1 MTVYP
6 IKATFSRGELSPRLH
21 GRVDIDHYKM
31 GLEICTNFYVLR
43 QGGLRRR
50 PGTVFVSEIK
60 DSTEQARLIP
70 FEFNETQAY
79 VVELGDLYCRFYA
92 LTGQVEFGGS
102 PYEISHSYLEA
113 DLFDIHYEQ
122 SADVLYLAHGD
133 YFPQTLTRTSETD
146 WAVNDFEAED
156 GPYLDEVSDGTSLM
170 LDGTGAV
177 HPIMTSNSTP
187 AGWTAASSNS
197 SSGAWYAFDSS
208 AELGIDLGSIA
219 GAWLG
224 ITLDAAK
231 VVDGYSLRATRIY
244 PDRHP
249 MTWSFQGYDGATWVT
264 LDYIENEIGWDRSE
278 TRHFYFEN
286 TKSFIQ
292 YRIYV
297 HATSDNNNAQI
308 ASFILH
314 WQQSDQTGITLTAS
328 AVTGI
333 NSGSGFISSDIN
345 RSIRLYGTDGLWRWA
360 KITGVNSTTAVDVT
374 IGDQAFLDLNPIYR
388 WKMSAWDE
396 INGYPQTVGFFNE
409 RLTWAGTAAYPRT
422 VWFSE
427 SANYNGYRL
436 SSPVVDSDTITVSMT
451 GGKINKIQFVKDI
464 YDLAVGTTQTIRT
477 VGAASSSSPFALGN
491 VEQKPQTTE
500 GSSNIQ
506 PITVGETT
514 IYVDYY
520 KQRIRE
526 FTYSFELNGYQAP
539 ELSVL
544 SDHIYRSG
552 ITSISYQSVPD
563 NLIWIGL
570 ANGRMGCTTFEKNQS
585 IVGMVQM
592 FIAGGSADTD
602 GEAVVE
608 SHCTVPTES
617 GDRLW
622 MVVKRTINGV
632 TKRYVEYLAD
642 PFEEDDVEDGVFFDS
657 SVTATGTDFTTISG
671 LDHLEGE
678 LIGVLADGVDI
689 GDATVASGQITLPG
703 GVTADK
709 AIVGLRYQSYGKTL
723 RMAEAGNQDGTAMG
737 RRKIVNEI
745 YLDAYEVGAMQVGTT
760 TRQFEMFERKM
771 TETFG
776 GVKSLFT
783 GFEKIKTEGKWSGDG
798 QVVFHTDRG
807 YPATIRALVAGIDG
821 EP

>member
-6 IKATFSRGELSPRLH
+6 IKATFVRGELSPRLH

-31 GLEICTNFYVLR
+31 GLETCTNFYVLR
-43 QGGLRRR
+43 QGGIRRR
-50 PGTVFVSEIK
+50 PGTVFVSEVK
-60 DSTEQARLIP
+60 DSSKKTRLLP

-79 VVELGDLYCRFYA
+79 VVELGNLYARFYA
-92 LTGQVEFGGS
+92 LTGQVESLGS

-113 DLFDIHYEQ
+113 NLFDIHYEQ

-133 YFPQTLTRTSETD
+133 YFPSTLTRTTETN
-146 WAVNDFEAED
+146 WAVADFEAED
-156 GPYLDEVSDGTSLM
+156 GPYLDEISDGTSLT

-177 HPIMTSNSTP
+177 HPIMTSNVLP
-187 AGWTAASSNS
+187 AGFTVAASNS
-197 SSGAWYAFDSS
+197 SASAWHAFDSDPDT
-208 AELGIDLGSIA
+208 AIDLGSIG
-219 GAWLG
+219 GAWLD
-224 ITLDAAK
+224 ITLNASK
-231 VVDGYSLRATRIY
+231 VVDGYTLRASRVY

-249 MTWSFQGYDGATWVT
+249 MTWSLQGYDGADWVT
-264 LDYIENEIGWDRSE
+264 LDYIENETGWDRGE
-278 TRHFYFEN
+278 TRHFPFAN
-286 TKSFIQ
+286 TKSFSR
-292 YRIYV
+292 YRIFV

-314 WQQSDQTGITLTAS
+314 WKQTDQTGITLTAS

-333 NSGSGFISSDIN
+333 NSGSGFIASDVN
-345 RSIRLYGTDGLWRWA
+345 RTIRLYGTDGMWRWA
-360 KITGVNSTTAVDVT
+360 KIDAVNSTTNVDVT

-388 WKMSAWDE
+388 WKLSAWDAT
-396 INGYPQTVGFFNE
+396 NGYPQTVGFFNE
-409 RLTWAGTAAYPRT
+409 RLAWAGSVAYPRT

-427 SANYNGYRL
+427 SANYNGYRI
-436 SSPVVDSDTITVSMT
+436 SSPLVDSDGVTITMT
-451 GGKINKIQFVKDI
+451 GGKINKIQFIKDI
-464 YDLAVGTTQTIRT
+464 YDLAVGTTQTVRT
-477 VGAASSSSPFALGN
+477 VGAASSSSPFAAGN
-491 VEQKPQTTE
+491 VEQRQQTTE
-500 GSSNIQ
+500 GSSHIQ

-520 KQRIRE
+520 KKRLRE

-552 ITSISYQSVPD
+552 VTSVSYQAIPD

-570 ANGRMGCTTFEKNQS
+570 GNGRLGCTTFEKNQS

-592 FIAGGSADTD
+592 FISGGSSTD
-602 GEAVVE
+602 EAIVE

-622 MVVKRTINGV
+622 MIVKRTINGV
-632 TKRYVEYLAD
+632 TKRYVEYMAE
-642 PFEEDDVEDGVFFDS
+642 PFEEGNIEDGIFFDS
-657 SVTATGTDFTTISG
+657 SVTATGSDFTTISG

-678 LIGVLADGVDI
+678 TIGVLADGVDI
-689 GDATVASGQITLPG
+689 GDAVVASGQITLPG
-703 GVTADK
+703 SVSADK
-709 AIVGLRYQSYGKTL
+709 ATVGLRYQSYGKTL
-723 RMAEAGNQDGTAMG
+723 RMTEAGNQDGTAMG
-737 RRKIVNEI
+737 RKKIISEI
-745 YLDAYEVGAMQVGTT
+745 FLDAYEVGSMKVGTKT
-760 TRQFEMFERKM
+760 KQFEMFERKM

-776 GVKSLFT
+776 SAKSLFT

-798 QVVFHTDRG
+798 QIVFHTDRG
-807 YPATIRALVAGIDG
+807 YPATIRALVAGVDG